1 MQSSTENANLYA
13 HFREVG
19 VHSYRSVVQFWDMHR
34 EEIYRLPV
42 KRYFEVLNEYGR
54 ALFELGKYKNYLAV
68 AEEVLE
74 LSIEYNIP
82 TWEDKDI
89 IRHILIKKAAAHY
102 HLFETEQAEH
112 LLKELL
118 KLESEHKTAR
128 LLLERCMMRK
138 KRHQSQGWK
147 AATVVIM
154 LSAAVVVAIE
164 LCLVRPFWGEM
175 ATYFEISRN
184 ALFIFGLAV
193 WAGGEVYHRIQIK
206 NACQALIRDL

>member
-138 KRHQSQGWK
+138 KK
-147 AATVVIM
+147 APKPR
-154 LSAAVVVAIE
+154 LE
-164 LCLVRPFWGEM
+164 
-175 ATYFEISRN
+175 SRN
-184 ALFIFGLAV
+184 SGHYAFCCCSGRHRTLPGTPFLGGNGHLF
-193 WAGGEVYHRIQIK
+193 
-206 NACQALIRDL
+206 